1 MDNLFIYFGVKIFT
15 NQDVHLLIS
24 NIEKDSNTQ
33 CFSHLQIP
41 SKSLVH
47 DVFLGWINLIFK
59 TDGAFYHIRYCRSE
73 SEKHINEIFSS
84 LKHLEIRDVS
94 VGLNCTFLTTKDGR
108 CHLFSNKNFLSE
120 PLDLLPSICRIKNV
134 VTEDL
139 HSVVLTEDGKVFN
152 FKCGEKTYLEKL
164 VVPVPIKEITCGK
177 EHVLLLSDFGTV
189 FSYGSGSRGQL
200 GHGSIENQE
209 TPVLIEALDGLKI
222 QSISAGGW
230 HSAAISDS
238 GDLYMWGWNES
249 GQLGL
254 PCNELQNG
262 KRPME
267 EIEIICCLPKIIEL
281 NDEVVKAVCCGSR
294 HTVALTEYNHLW
306 TWGWNGYFQLG
317 RDDVPLSDK
326 PGMVQLPSSFQ
337 PLQIKAK
344 FWSTLVIGCSK
355 HEKDT
360 SCT

>member
-1 MDNLFIYFGVKIFT
+1 M
-15 NQDVHLLIS
+15 
-24 NIEKDSNTQ
+24 
-33 CFSHLQIP
+33 
-41 SKSLVH
+41 
-47 DVFLGWINLIFK
+47 
-59 TDGAFYHIRYCRSE
+59 
-73 SEKHINEIFSS
+73 
-84 LKHLEIRDVS
+84 
-94 VGLNCTFLTTKDGR
+94 GLDYTFLTTKDGR
-108 CHLFSNKNFLSE
+108 CHLFSNKNILSE
-120 PLDLLPSICRIKNV
+120 PPLDLLPSICRVKNI

-139 HSVVLTEDGKVFN
+139 YSVVLTEDGRVFN
-152 FKCGEKTYLEKL
+152 LKCGEKTYLKEL
-164 VVPVPIKEITCGK
+164 VVPNLVKEIACGK

-222 QSISAGGW
+222 HSISAGGW

-254 PCNELQNG
+254 PCNELQSG
-262 KRPME
+262 KIPME

-294 HTVALTEYNHLW
+294 HTVVLTENNHLW
-306 TWGWNGYFQLG
+306 SWGWNGYFQLG

-326 PGMVQLPSSFQ
+326 PEMVQMPNSFQ

-344 FWSTLVIGCSK
+344 FWSTLVIGRLK
-355 HEKDT
+355 YEKD
-360 SCT
+360 SL